1 MKLTL
6 LLGAALLSMAPAIA
20 LAQETVYPLT
30 IQNGDNTLVLDKAP
44 ERAVTLNGHV
54 TELMLS
60 LGLAPKL
67 VGTAYLNHPILES
80 LKAEYDAIPI
90 LSDGTGSPSL
100 EVVLATGADFT
111 FGRLSAYRDT
121 AVAPVEKL
129 KELGINA
136 YAVKGTLIKGA
147 TMDDVYEDIANIG
160 QIFDIQPAAGA
171 LIERIRGEI
180 GSVEATIAKAGKPP
194 VKVLVYDSGEDAIYT
209 TGKALETQLIA
220 LAGGVNVFADL
231 DETWSNV
238 SWEEAVARA
247 PEVIVINDY
256 GQTSAADKI
265 ALLKHNPALA
275 SMPAIQ
281 NDRFVVLPLPSA
293 FEGVRN
299 PDAVRT
305 LAAGFYP
312 ELFE

>member
-6 LLGAALLSMAPAIA
+6 LLGAALLSLAPAIA
-20 LAQETVYPLT
+20 LAQSTIYPLT
-30 IQNGDNTLVLDKAP
+30 IQNGDNTLVFDKAP

-60 LGLAPKL
+60 LGLAPKM
-67 VGTAYLNHPILES
+67 VGTAYLNHPILDS

-180 GSVEATIAKAGKPP
+180 GEVEATIAKAGKPP
-194 VKVLVYDSGEDAIYT
+194 VKVLVYDSGQDAIYT